1 MHVRE
6 DDQGI
11 AGEDVK
17 LLKTPSFQAE
27 LSTITARWS
36 F

>member
-1 MHVRE
+1 MRVRE

-11 AGEDVK
+11 AGEDVE
-17 LLKTPSFQAE
+17 LLKTPLFKAE
-27 LSTITARWS
+27 ISTISATWS